1 MYNYL
6 FESLL
11 SILLGLF
18 LGLELPST
26 YFSTQFCGPLV
37 IVHRN
42 IVTLMKGANVCFF
55 EENAPLPESAAG
67 ASDYNV
73 KRAKKFNKVMEI
85 QVLWE
90 K

>member
-1 MYNYL
+1 
-6 FESLL
+6 
-11 SILLGLF
+11 
-18 LGLELPST
+18 
-26 YFSTQFCGPLV
+26 
-37 IVHRN
+37 
-42 IVTLMKGANVCFF
+42 MKGANVCFF

-90 K
+90 KLCIFWMLMNKGQAKLLVCLSHE

>member
-1 MYNYL
+1 
-6 FESLL
+6 
-11 SILLGLF
+11 
-18 LGLELPST
+18 
-26 YFSTQFCGPLV
+26 
-37 IVHRN
+37 
-42 IVTLMKGANVCFF
+42 MKGANVCFS

>member
-1 MYNYL
+1 
-6 FESLL
+6 
-11 SILLGLF
+11 
-18 LGLELPST
+18 
-26 YFSTQFCGPLV
+26 
-37 IVHRN
+37 
-42 IVTLMKGANVCFF
+42 MKGANVCFF

-90 K
+90 KLCIFWMLMNKGQAKFLVCLSHE

>member
-1 MYNYL
+1 
-6 FESLL
+6 
-11 SILLGLF
+11 
-18 LGLELPST
+18 
-26 YFSTQFCGPLV
+26 
-37 IVHRN
+37 
-42 IVTLMKGANVCFF
+42 MKGANVCFF

-90 K
+90 KLCIFWMLMNKGQAQFLVCLSHE